1 MLHTFRIFIMFFIL
15 GSFFSVVSIRSD
27 DIAGLAHLFSLKIEE
42 ITPSLN
48 MGAVYVAATNPNLRY
63 ISIREGMRKEEIAS
77 QFQTKLK
84 WSESETASFAESN
97 LCTMDPIEGYLFPD
111 VYVIPENSTPDDVK
125 LAMKNRFEKAIGGT
139 SITHSKN
146 TPFDL
151 DTVIKVASLI
161 QREAAGKRDMNLIS
175 GIIWNRLFKDSKLEI
190 DATLQYVKGTEE
202 NWWPRVLAEDKY
214 LDSPYNTYQNK
225 GLPPSAISNPGI
237 AAIAAA
243 ANPTKTSCVFYIHD
257 RYRRIHCAKTYAE
270 HMQNVRWF
278 LK

>member
-1 MLHTFRIFIMFFIL
+1 MFFIL